1 MSKALKYAV
10 IISGAIVLLDLIMD
24 ALDNALNLTTV
35 CMLSGGFIALTIFLF
50 IAFEIGGIF
59 LRGGKKALRWLNDEP
74 EPKNKKTY
82 SQYDE
87 IEGMILYENE
97 KDHRTYFWND
107 LSIILGTAEYFIKN
121 AMNIPYDGI
130 LIVKDKD
137 FTLFKR
143 VDDLNI
149 SEREIKS
156 AVKDCIE
163 HGDCDLIMA
172 WKGNQEVSCAK
183 GHYFFYAYSVDYAGL
198 MFNDVGF
205 LHLFDSDCKEFVKSK
220 AKLFE
225 FVKKNVNKN
234 EVALILSLPAYTI
247 LSLSE
252 KVARRSM
259 GISQSIFIV
268 MFPEEKISYFYNIPF
283 KIRSKKE
290 LIKIANEAQ
299 RLQAEIGVV
308 LEFNGKMIIA
318 AKADFA
324 RLFIPSSKESDLKE
338 DIISIQYNEDEPP
351 IVAPVKWRAWS
362 REKLIKVASEVV
374 GPL

>member
-1 MSKALKYAV
+1 MSRAAKAALIISLFFAIFMAV
-10 IISGAIVLLDLIMD
+10 IGVLGGAPWSYTICFTTYIFVL
-24 ALDNALNLTTV
+24 
-35 CMLSGGFIALTIFLF
+35 GF
-50 IAFEIGGIF
+50 AFFWFSFKFGLVLWKGE
-59 LRGGKKALRWLNDEP
+59 KKVWRWLNDEP

-107 LSIILGTAEYFIKN
+107 LSILLGTAEYFIKN

-143 VDDLNI
+143 VDDPNI

-156 AVKDCIE
+156 AVKDCVE

-183 GHYFFYAYSVDYAGL
+183 GHYFFYAYSVDYPGL